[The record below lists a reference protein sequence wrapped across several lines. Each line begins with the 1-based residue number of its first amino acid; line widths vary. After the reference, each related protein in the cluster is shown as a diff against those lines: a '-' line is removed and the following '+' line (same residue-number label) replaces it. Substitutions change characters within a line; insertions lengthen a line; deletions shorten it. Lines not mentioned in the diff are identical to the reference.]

1 MKKHIKV
8 IFFSLLI
15 VFIAYIFATTA
26 GIYSYSGVD
35 ERRNADVIIVLG
47 AETDNGVVS
56 PVYRERINHAVRL
69 YNEGYA
75 KALIMTGGVA
85 DGNKVSDSEA
95 AKNYAV
101 SHGVPADSIFTEER
115 STITQEN
122 IQYAKEIMN
131 EKKLDTA
138 IIVSDPLHM
147 KRAMLMA
154 HDYGITA
161 CSSPTETT
169 MYRSI
174 KTKLPF
180 LAREEFFYIGYR
192 LYRLF
197 RR

>member
-1 MKKHIKV
+1 MKKYIKAI
-8 IFFSLLI
+8 IFSGLLAI
-15 VFIAYIFATTA
+15 VAYIFATTA
-26 GIYSYSGVD
+26 GIYSYSRVD
-35 ERRNADVIIVLG
+35 EKRNADVIIVLG

-85 DGNKVSDSEA
+85 DGNKASDSEA
-95 AKNYAV
+95 AKTYAV
-101 SHGVPADSIFTEER
+101 SLGVPADSIFIEKR

-122 IQYAKEIMN
+122 LQYAKAIMD

-161 CSSPTETT
+161 YSSPTETS